1 MHSFPRLSRRARRI
15 ATSTLFASF
24 TAYSLLSGIV
34 PTAAAQSSPYVTIDD
49 VDKVAEG
56 SFAVF
61 HVTVHGAHNQFTVDY
76 QTTDGTA
83 LAGKDFTSTSNTVT
97 LPADTGDSTVSIDAV
112 PILEDSIYEADE
124 VFHMKLIKSSS
135 VYNIDKNIGD
145 ATIISNDPYP
155 LVTIKN
161 ARVTEGDPKLPGPDA
176 VFDVAL
182 SNPSSQDVTVDWT
195 TLDGTPPGP
204 GLAVGAPDASS
215 PGDYVSKSGTLTFPA
230 ETNPGKVIT
239 VHTLGD
245 NLYEGNEKFFVQLS
259 NASNAN
265 IGGDGKA
272 TGTIVENELQP
283 QLNIS
288 TSASGPEGSSV
299 GPKSQIG
306 VDVTLSNPSIYDVTF
321 TYGTANGTARENDYA
336 AVSNVTVTIP
346 AGSTKKTLWFS
357 PTADDRA
364 EPDETF
370 SVFVQSATNA
380 RIGNASCVVTIV
392 NDD

>member
-1 MHSFPRLSRRARRI
+1 MHSLPRLSRRARRI
-15 ATSTLFASF
+15 GTSTLFASF
-24 TAYSLLSGIV
+24 TAFSLLSGLV

-49 VDKVAEG
+49 VDKASEG

-61 HVTVHGAHNQFTVDY
+61 HVTVHGAHNQFTIDY
-76 QTTDGTA
+76 QTLDGTA
-83 LAGKDFTSTSNTVT
+83 LAGKDYTSTSDTVT
-97 LPADTGDSTVSIDAV
+97 LPASNADSTVSLDAV
-112 PILEDSIYEADE
+112 PILEDSIFEADE
-124 VFHMKLIKSSS
+124 VFHMKLLKSSS
-135 VYNIDKNIGD
+135 VYNIDKNVGD
-145 ATIISNDPYP
+145 ATVISNDPYP
-155 LVTIKN
+155 TLTIKN

-195 TLDGTPPGP
+195 TLDGSPGP
-204 GLAVGAPDASS
+204 GMAVGAPDASS

-245 NLYEGNEKFFVQLS
+245 NLYEGNEKFYVQLS

-265 IGGDGKA
+265 IVGDGKA
-272 TGTIVENELQP
+272 TGTIVENDLEP

-288 TSASGPEGSSV
+288 NNASGPEGSPG
-299 GPKSQIG
+299 GPLSQIG
-306 VDVTLSNPSIYDVTF
+306 VDVTLSNPSIDDVTF
-321 TYGTANGTARENDYA
+321 TYSTANGTARENDYGTA
-336 AVSNVTVTIP
+336 SNVQVTIP

-357 PTADDRA
+357 PTADARV

-370 SVFVQSATNA
+370 SVVVLSATNA
-380 RIGNASCVVTIV
+380 RIGNATCVVTID